1 LLFALLLNALR
12 IEAKEG
18 FLLKAEPVVL
28 TDCWGVCRLFVKPL
42 VVADVVESMEAEE
55 SPRVW
60 KKKLRSPEFGK
71 YDVAVGESQPEVAAP
86 KPKPGPERPK
96 GTVVEPPLPSSKS
109 GNR

>member
-1 LLFALLLNALR
+1 MLLFALLLNALR

-28 TDCWGVCRLFVKPL
+28 TDCWGVCRLLVKPL
-42 VVADVVESMEAEE
+42 VVVEVLESIEAEE

-71 YDVAVGESQPEVAAP
+71 CDAAVGESQPEVAPP
-86 KPKPGPERPK
+86 KPKPAPERPK
-96 GTVVEPPLPSSKS
+96 GMAVEPPLPSSKS
-109 GNR
+109 